1 MSSAAARRLL
11 IASKSNIQKAIDPR
25 PRCADCGAV
34 LTRRDFTSY
43 WDDDSPAGLIVAGMS
58 QEEMHN
64 AITPRICEECS
75 ERSESE

>member
-11 IASKSNIQKAIDPR
+11 IATKSPIQQAVDPR

-43 WDDDSPAGLIVAGMS
+43 WDDDCPAGLIVPGMTP
-58 QEEMHN
+58 EEMHN
-64 AITPRICEECS
+64 AITPRICEDCC
-75 ERSESE
+75 ESAEAE